1 MLYVVFHGSFY
12 HSVLID
18 LSIKF
23 NGREFELQ
31 VLIFKHERL

>member
-1 MLYVVFHGSFY
+1 MLYFMAPSTIL
-12 HSVLID
+12 LID

-23 NGREFELQ
+23 NGWEFERQ